1 MTRHFLKTKI
11 WFKNSKSG
19 WFPPDIPVSITNK
32 TDSHD
37 IAEKILK
44 VALNNIVLASLMLLK
59 GEAANTNLIVW
70 FEATKDRVH
79 DLFIDGNTLT
89 FTQQIVPHKERKKIT
104 VHPFL

>member
-1 MTRHFLKTKI
+1 M
-11 WFKNSKSG
+11 
-19 WFPPDIPVSITNK
+19 
-32 TDSHD
+32 
-37 IAEKILK
+37 
-44 VALNNIVLASLMLLK
+44 LK

>member
-1 MTRHFLKTKI
+1 
-11 WFKNSKSG
+11 
-19 WFPPDIPVSITNK
+19 
-32 TDSHD
+32 
-37 IAEKILK
+37 
-44 VALNNIVLASLMLLK
+44 MLLK

-104 VHPFL
+104 VHPFLCKFDLYVFSTTLNYVLFILLC